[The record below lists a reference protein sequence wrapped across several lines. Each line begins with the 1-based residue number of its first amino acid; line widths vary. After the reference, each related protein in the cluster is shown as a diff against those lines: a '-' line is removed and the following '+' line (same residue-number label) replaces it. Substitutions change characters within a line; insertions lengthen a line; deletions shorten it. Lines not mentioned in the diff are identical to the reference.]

1 MSVNLD
7 PTMWVATGGQLFL
20 VRGKGSLW
28 SQVSHRK
35 LKFSIWAASILG
47 DTAKDPRLISHD
59 YHKCWIVNNF
69 ILAIILP
76 QFEIYDSKSDW
87 MP

>member
-1 MSVNLD
+1 MFFKPRLGEGSLIFLLLRNLHVGKFGPH

-47 DTAKDPRLISHD
+47 DTAKDPQLISHD
-59 YHKCWIVNNF
+59 YHKC
-69 ILAIILP
+69 
-76 QFEIYDSKSDW
+76 
-87 MP
+87 